1 MQNTYNT
8 SHKSFISKW
17 DFKKHF
23 NATSLPTIKLSS
35 TCKYKSIHIIPIIS
49 TMIKV
54 INYKTIFNNSI
65 NDGNKYIFSKIML
78 LKQNFYVKFH
88 KNKHDFSSTL
98 IIEEL
103 AFSSDR
109 SGTPISI
116 MQSTLSWKRLWQI
129 HYFYIG
135 KLVPFNFSI
144 FFNSWITTF
153 LTKIITIKKTII
165 RQLTNNGGPWYNY
178 VYLTLYWLTLMLIC
192 LEKKVKLWPQWW
204 FEREEKRMYQVIFY
218 EASKKLQEPQ

>member
-1 MQNTYNT
+1 MHNTYNA

-35 TCKYKSIHIIPIIS
+35 INKYKSIHTILIII

-54 INYKTIFNNSI
+54 ISYKTIFNISI

-78 LKQNFYVKFH
+78 LKQNFYVKFL
-88 KNKHDFSSTL
+88 KSKHDFSSTL

-103 AFSSDR
+103 AFLSDR
-109 SGTPISI
+109 SGTPTSI
-116 MQSTLSWKRLWQI
+116 MESILSWKRLWQI
-129 HYFYIG
+129 QRFYIQ

-144 FFNSWITTF
+144 FLNSWLTTF
-153 LTKIITIKKTII
+153 LTKIITIKK
-165 RQLTNNGGPWYNY
+165 QLLDN
-178 VYLTLYWLTLMLIC
+178 
-192 LEKKVKLWPQWW
+192 
-204 FEREEKRMYQVIFY
+204 
-218 EASKKLQEPQ
+218 